1 MWLASIRSV
10 ISLPPSLQSRSGSAK
25 AGSKSLTG
33 VSSETCRLCD
43 KVTLELLAS
52 TREDDKAIFL
62 DMERMR
68 KMESLVTLFPSLPLW
83 TLLWVYWVS
92 GYHASVSLNFNVPL
106 LNVKIG
112 AGLEAWT

>member
-1 MWLASIRSV
+1 
-10 ISLPPSLQSRSGSAK
+10 
-25 AGSKSLTG
+25 
-33 VSSETCRLCD
+33 
-43 KVTLELLAS
+43 
-52 TREDDKAIFL
+52 
-62 DMERMR
+62 MERMR